1 MQPKFSKWEKKGEPL
16 LEFRVIWTDEV
27 FEISSESLESH
38 ENPHQNL
45 LVRAQPTSLCHCLGT
60 WFKDFLMENIEFWPN
75 WTWVCCEL
83 GLENFIWAFF
93 TIMYLKGHSWYWK
106 RPMKIFPSPISSIP
120 HVGPWF
126 VPNPFFQHEKV
137 LKPSPGTTVKDS
149 RVVSLLSSEFKRS
162 FQRFRIFG
170 NSCQENELYNSTLDA
185 KTKIEFIES
194 N

>member
-106 RPMKIFPSPISSIP
+106 RPMKIFPES
-120 HVGPWF
+120 
-126 VPNPFFQHEKV
+126 NFQHTPCWTMICPKSILSTWESLETK
-137 LKPSPGTTVKDS
+137 S
-149 RVVSLLSSEFKRS
+149 RNNSQRFQGCVPTIFGIQKILPKIQNLWKLLSRKWT
-162 FQRFRIFG
+162 I
-170 NSCQENELYNSTLDA
+170 
-185 KTKIEFIES
+185 
-194 N
+194 